1 MADNSFDSAS
11 NPSESGDLRA
21 NLRDAGQA
29 IVAAGS
35 SLGAMISKH
44 AGKYTEDLPEKLKS
58 ATTSARERLDQA
70 DSEGEIR
77 AAASNF
83 VAEAEKQFKAFQQR
97 DLEFSDDVKG
107 SLQKA
112 VEDARGLFNEKIGEL
127 RGGGAGTVG
136 GAGSEGRSEVGGV
149 VGAFRTAVDATLLS
163 TIGYGWH
170 IGGLESCRRRG
181 ADRRR
186 APHPGR

>member
-58 ATTSARERLDQA
+58 ATISARERLDQA

-127 RGGGAGTVG
+127 RGGGAGPPPGQGADSVLDDVRERLESLFARVQEQFG
-136 GAGSEGRSEVGGV
+136 GANQRPDIIDGEIV
-149 VGAFRTAVDATLLS
+149 
-163 TIGYGWH
+163 
-170 IGGLESCRRRG
+170 
-181 ADRRR
+181 ADEDK
-186 APHPGR
+186 